1 MKVLVI
7 GSGGRE
13 HALAWRLAHSPS
25 VNKVWAAPGNPG
37 IARWAEC
44 LPVPSPSPENYL
56 VLADAVDADLTV
68 VGPEAP
74 LVAGVVDAFRRAGR
88 SILGP
93 ARAAAEIEGSKI
105 FAKELMN
112 EAGIPTAR
120 YAIANT
126 EPEAVAALAR
136 FEFPV
141 VLKADGLAAG
151 KGVIIAKTR
160 EEALDATHA
169 LFSGQAV
176 GDAGKRIVIEDF
188 LPGTE
193 VSFMVLTDGKDFVR
207 LAPTQDHK
215 AVFDG
220 DQGPNTGGMGAYC
233 LDSILTP
240 EQTREVELRV
250 IEPALK
256 AMARRGTPFT
266 GFLYAGLMMTARGIQ
281 VLEFNA
287 RLGDPE
293 TQTIMHRLD
302 GDPAP
307 VFKAAADGIL
317 AGHSLAWKK
326 DPSVC
331 IVMAAHNYPG
341 TPRTGD
347 AIEGISDAESAGVE
361 VFQAGTRQGA
371 RGLETA
377 GGRVLGV
384 TASGPNLR
392 EAIDKAYAGVARIRF
407 DGMHYRRDIGRKG
420 LALS

>member
-25 VNKVWAAPGNPG
+25 VTKVWAAPGNPG
-37 IARWAEC
+37 IAKWAEC
-44 LPVPSPSPENYL
+44 MAVPSPSPENYL
-56 VLADAVDADLTV
+56 VLADAIDADLTV

-74 LVAGVVDAFRRAGR
+74 LVAGVVDVFRRAGR
-88 SILGP
+88 AILGP
-93 ARAAAEIEGSKI
+93 TRAAAEIEGSKI

-120 YAIANT
+120 YAVANT
-126 EPEAVAALAR
+126 EAEAVAALAR
-136 FEFPV
+136 FEYPV

-151 KGVIIAKTR
+151 KGVIIAKSR
-160 EEALDATHA
+160 EDALSAAHA

-193 VSFMVLTDGKDFVR
+193 VSFMVLTDGTRFVR

-220 DQGPNTGGMGAYC
+220 DEGPNTGGMGAYC
-233 LDSILTP
+233 LDTILTA
-240 EQTREVELRV
+240 EQTREVEQRV
-250 IEPALK
+250 IQPALD

-266 GFLYAGLMMTARGIQ
+266 GFLYAGLMLTAKGIS

-293 TQTIMHRLD
+293 TQTILHRLD
-302 GDPAP
+302 GDPAV
-307 VFKAAADGIL
+307 VFKAAADGVL
-317 AGHSLAWKK
+317 SGPGFQWKRE
-326 DPSVC
+326 PSVC
-331 IVMAAHNYPG
+331 VVMAAHHYPG

-347 AIEGISDAESAGVE
+347 LIEGVGAAEATGAQ
-361 VFQAGTRQGA
+361 VFQAGTRLGA

-384 TASGPNLR
+384 TASGADLR
-392 EAIDKAYAGVARIRF
+392 AAIGNAYAAVEKIRF
-407 DGMHYRRDIGRKG
+407 DGMHFRRDIGRKG
-420 LALS
+420 LRS

>member
-13 HALAWRLAHSPS
+13 HALAWRLAHSAS
-25 VNKVWAAPGNPG
+25 VTKVWAAPGNPG
-37 IARWAEC
+37 IAKWAEC
-44 LPVPSPSPENYL
+44 LAVPAPTPENYL
-56 VLADAVDADLTV
+56 VLADAIDADLTV

-88 SILGP
+88 AILGP
-93 ARAAAEIEGSKI
+93 TKAAAEIEGSKI

-120 YAIANT
+120 YSVANT
-126 EPEAVAALAR
+126 EAEAVAALAR
-136 FEFPV
+136 FEYPV

-151 KGVIIAKTR
+151 KGVIIAKSR
-160 EEALDATHA
+160 EETLSAVHA

-193 VSFMVLTDGKDFVR
+193 VSFMVLTDGERFVR

-233 LDSILTP
+233 LDTILT
-240 EQTREVELRV
+240 EAQAREVEGRV
-250 IEPALK
+250 IAPAL
-256 AMARRGTPFT
+256 ATMRRRGTPFT
-266 GFLYAGLMMTARGIQ
+266 GFLYAGLMLTTKGIS

-293 TQTIMHRLD
+293 TQTILHRLD
-302 GDPAP
+302 GDPAA
-307 VFKAAADGIL
+307 VFLAAANGAL
-317 AGHSLAWKK
+317 GGHSFRWKRE
-326 DPSVC
+326 PSVC
-331 IVMAAHNYPG
+331 VVMAAANYPG

-347 AIEGISDAESAGVE
+347 VIEGIAAAEATGAV
-361 VFQAGTRQGA
+361 VFQAGTRLGS

-384 TASGPNLR
+384 TASGADLR
-392 EAIDKAYAGVARIRF
+392 TAIANAYAAVDKIRF
-407 DGMHYRRDIGRKG
+407 DGMHFRRDIGRKG
-420 LALS
+420 L

>member
-25 VNKVWAAPGNPG
+25 VTKVWAAPGNPG
-37 IARWAEC
+37 IAKWAEC
-44 LPVPSPSPENYL
+44 LAVPSPTPENYL
-56 VLADAVDADLTV
+56 VLADAIDADLTV

-74 LVAGVVDAFRRAGR
+74 LVAGIVDAFRRAGR

-93 ARAAAEIEGSKI
+93 TKAAAAIEGSKI

-126 EPEAVAALAR
+126 EAEAIAALAR
-136 FEFPV
+136 FEYPV

-151 KGVIIAKTR
+151 KGVIIAKSR
-160 EEALDATHA
+160 EEALSAAHA

-193 VSFMVLTDGKDFVR
+193 VSFMVLTDGTRFVR

-233 LDSILTP
+233 LDTILTA
-240 EQTREVELRV
+240 EQTREVEQRV
-250 IEPALK
+250 IQPALD

-266 GFLYAGLMMTARGIQ
+266 GFLYAGLMLTAKGIS

-293 TQTIMHRLD
+293 TQTILHRLD
-302 GDPAP
+302 GDPAA
-307 VFKAAADGIL
+307 VFQAAANGAL
-317 AGHSLAWKK
+317 SGQAFTWKRE
-326 DPSVC
+326 PSVC
-331 IVMAAHNYPG
+331 VVMAAANYPG

-347 AIEGISDAESAGVE
+347 LIEGIGEAEMTGAQ
-361 VFQAGTRQGA
+361 VFQAGTRLGA

-384 TASGPNLR
+384 TASGSGLR
-392 EAIDKAYAGVARIRF
+392 EAIAKAYAAVDKIRF
-407 DGMHYRRDIGRKG
+407 DGMHFRRDIGRKG
-420 LALS
+420 L